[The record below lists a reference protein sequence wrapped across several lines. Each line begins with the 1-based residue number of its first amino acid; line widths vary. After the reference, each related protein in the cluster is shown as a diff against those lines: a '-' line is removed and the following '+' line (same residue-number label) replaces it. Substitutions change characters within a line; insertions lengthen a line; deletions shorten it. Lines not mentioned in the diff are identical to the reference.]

1 MDVSFHVAHDIRELL
16 RLHCRKDIADHVQH
30 ICARRN
36 WNAGWNAVSSLEIFK
51 LTTVR
56 SLTLE

>member
-36 WNAGWNAVSSLEIFK
+36 WNAVSSLEIFK